1 MQQLQLAINALTNC
15 MAQEWQLG
23 ISVDKCCVLNI
34 GTEITAPRLSLNN
47 CPLSVLTQTRDLGII
62 VSDSLS
68 PTAHVMDIV
77 SKAHRRSALILRAF
91 TSQDVKLLI
100 RAYIVYVRPLLEHN
114 TVIWSPYFVKDIEA
128 IERVQRRFTKRLR
141 GYRNYSYAERLRLL
155 QLHSLEVRRLV
166 IDLVWCY
173 KIVFHIADIC
183 MDDFFSFTHCTST
196 RGHPYKLYKPHF
208 STTTRTHFF

>member
-1 MQQLQLAINALTNC
+1 
-15 MAQEWQLG
+15 
-23 ISVDKCCVLNI
+23 
-34 GTEITAPRLSLNN
+34 
-47 CPLSVLTQTRDLGII
+47 
-62 VSDSLS
+62 
-68 PTAHVMDIV
+68 MDIV
-77 SKAHRRSALILRAF
+77 SKAYRWSALILRTF

-141 GYRNYSYAERLRLL
+141 GYGNCSYAERLRLL

-173 KIVFHIADIC
+173 KIA
-183 MDDFFSFTHCTST
+183 FSCCRHLYGRLLFIYSLHLHAW
-196 RGHPYKLYKPHF
+196 RGHPYKSYKPHF
-208 STTTRTHFF
+208 ATTTRTHFLASV